1 MRRTG
6 VSLLPGSSFGTSSS
20 SLTFRLAFVD
30 FDGKAALSASESRG
44 LDVRTVNYVF
54 RAMAIL
60 SVVLLSCFVSS
71 GVVGRSDLLLAYLTI
86 SLALHNTIILIIT
99 NPKP

>member
-44 LDVRTVNYVF
+44 LDVRTVNY
-54 RAMAIL
+54 
-60 SVVLLSCFVSS
+60 
-71 GVVGRSDLLLAYLTI
+71 GV
-86 SLALHNTIILIIT
+86 
-99 NPKP
+99 